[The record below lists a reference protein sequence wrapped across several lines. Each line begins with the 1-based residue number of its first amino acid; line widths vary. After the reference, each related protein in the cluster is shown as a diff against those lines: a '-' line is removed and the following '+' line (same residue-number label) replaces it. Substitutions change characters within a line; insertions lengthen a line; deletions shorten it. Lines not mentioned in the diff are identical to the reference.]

1 MADSDRGAPA
11 ARGTG
16 VSAVKAPNRKR
27 SEEAKREMMA
37 TLRAIRSG
45 RVPAERITAVLGAVS
60 TIVDSFVLDYLDA
73 TKNEHQQKHR

>member
-1 MADSDRGAPA
+1 
-11 ARGTG
+11 
-16 VSAVKAPNRKR
+16 
-27 SEEAKREMMA
+27 MA